1 MKLTV
6 YAYRDRKAGAFGTPS
21 FSPLLPSDQKEVI
34 IRAVVKGQIKDSQD
48 LELYHL
54 GSFDDRTG
62 GFELMDRPV
71 LVLDLGSVIKE
82 AA

>member
-1 MKLTV
+1 MKITV

-21 FSPLLPSDQKEVI
+21 FSPLLPSDQKEAIV
-34 IRAVVKGQIKDSQD
+34 RAVLKGSIKDSAD

-54 GSFDDRTG
+54 GSFDDKTG
-62 GFELMDRPV
+62 EFELVERPV
-71 LVLDLGSVIKE
+71 LILDLGSILKE

>member
-1 MKLTV
+1 MKITV
-6 YAYRDRKAGAFGTPS
+6 YAYRDRKAGAFGNPS

-34 IRAVVKGQIKDSQD
+34 IRAVVKGQVKDSQD

-54 GSFDDRTG
+54 GSFDDKTG
-62 GFELMDRPV
+62 EFELADRPV